1 MRLPSKIEDLFTQT
15 YDGFRALKLRNAGE
29 AIMVENALGRANL
42 SYQTK
47 ITRSKNHGRE
57 FVILL
62 VEGLKTDCTGDYNQ
76 GRNCTCVH
84 SSSPCDMS
92 TSVIDQMGSVKG
104 PVCR

>member
-47 ITRSKNHGRE
+47 ITRSKKHGRE

-62 VEGLKTDCTGDYNQ
+62 VEGLKTDCTGDCNQ
-76 GRNCTCVH
+76 GRVH
-84 SSSPCDMS
+84 SSPPCGMG